1 MDINPR
7 VLSLRNERGVKEELR
22 KIGVSREGEKILSQK
37 THLYLIKLEGIFSQA
52 ANLLKQ
58 EMLSVSGDAAI
69 RKEVASFTTSKSD
82 VLLIGTQAQY
92 KRILPRLRRQAFN
105 LPILSDKIK
114 EALKNFKREDF
125 ILPFKDSSLDITK
138 KVAVMG
144 ILNLTPDSFYDGGKY
159 TQEKKALRRVEE
171 MISQGADI
179 IDVGG
184 ESTRPGAKRVDIE
197 EEIRRVIPV
206 IERIK
211 ALFQVPISV
220 DTYKAGV
227 AKKAIE
233 AGADMVNDISGLRF
247 DEELPEIIAKYKVLL
262 VMMHIKGTPGDMQ
275 DNPSYDSLMGEI
287 ISYLAQS
294 IRFAEEAG
302 VDREKIVLDPGI
314 GFGKTTEHNLEII
327 NRLSELKSLG
337 RPILIGVS
345 RKSFIGNVL
354 NLPLKERLEGSL
366 AAVSLAVSQ
375 GARIIRT
382 HDVKET
388 RRAVDLTQA
397 ILMNHEL

>member
-7 VLSLRNERGVKEELR
+7 ILSLRNERGVKEELR

-247 DEELPEIIAKYKVLL
+247 DEELPETIAKYKVLL

-327 NRLSELKSLG
+327 NRLSELRSLG

-354 NLPLKERLEGSL
+354 NLPLEERLEGSL

-375 GARIIRT
+375 GARIVRT

-388 RRAVDLTQA
+388 RRAVDLTGA
-397 ILMNHEL
+397 ITSV

>member
-37 THLYLIKLEGIFSQA
+37 THLYLIKLEGISSQA

-69 RKEVASFTTSKSD
+69 KREVVAFTTSRSD

-92 KRILPRLRRQAFN
+92 KRILPRLRWQPFN
-105 LPILSDKIK
+105 LPILSDKIE
-114 EALKNFKREDF
+114 EALKNFKRENF
-125 ILPFKDSSLDITK
+125 ILPFKGSSLDLTK

-159 TQEKKALRRVEE
+159 TQEKEALRRVEE

-184 ESTRPGAKRVDIE
+184 ESTRPGAKREEIE

-247 DEELPEIIAKYKVLL
+247 DEKLPRVIAKYKVPL
-262 VMMHIKGTPGDMQ
+262 VVMHIKGTPRDMQ
-275 DNPSYDSLMGEI
+275 DNPHYDSLMGEI

-294 IRFAEEAG
+294 IRIAEEAG
-302 VDREKIVLDPGI
+302 VDKEKIILDPGI

-327 NRLSELKSLG
+327 NRLSELRSLG

-375 GARIIRT
+375 GARIVRT

-397 ILMNHEL
+397 ILNEP

>member
-7 VLSLRNERGVKEELR
+7 ILSLRNERGVKGQLR

-37 THLYLIKLEGIFSQA
+37 THLYLIKLEGISSQA

-58 EMLSVSGDAAI
+58 EMLSVSGDVAVK
-69 RKEVASFTTSKSD
+69 KEVVAFTTSKSD

-92 KRILPRLRRQAFN
+92 KRIFPRLRCQPFN
-105 LPILSDKIK
+105 LSILSHKIE
-114 EALKNFKREDF
+114 EALKNFKRENF
-125 ILPFKDSSLDITK
+125 ILSFKNSSLDLTK
-138 KVAVMG
+138 KVAIMG

-184 ESTRPGAKRVDIE
+184 ESTRPGAKRVAPG
-197 EEIRRVIPV
+197 EEIRRVIRV
-206 IERIK
+206 IEKIK
-211 ALFQVPISV
+211 EVFQVPVSI
-220 DTYKAGV
+220 DTYKTQV
-227 AKKAIE
+227 AKEAIE

-247 DEELPEIIAKYKVLL
+247 DEKLPGVIAKCKVPL
-262 VMMHIKGTPGDMQ
+262 VVMHIKGTPGDMQ
-275 DNPSYDSLMGEI
+275 DNPHYDSLMGEI

-294 IRFAEEAG
+294 IRRAEQAG
-302 VDREKIVLDPGI
+302 VDREKLIIDPGI

-337 RPILIGVS
+337 RPILIGIS

-354 NLPLKERLEGSL
+354 NLPLEERLEGSL

-388 RRAVDLTQA
+388 RRAVDLIGA
-397 ILMNHEL
+397 IINSE

>member
-37 THLYLIKLEGIFSQA
+37 THLYLIKLEGISSQA

-69 RKEVASFTTSKSD
+69 KKEVASFTTSKSD

-92 KRILPRLRRQAFN
+92 KRILPRLRRQPFN
-105 LPILSDKIK
+105 LSILSDKIE
-114 EALKNFKREDF
+114 EALKNFKRENF
-125 ILPFKDSSLDITK
+125 ILLFKDSSLDLTK

-171 MISQGADI
+171 MISEGVDI

-184 ESTRPGAKRVDIE
+184 ESTRPGAKRVDLE

-206 IERIK
+206 IETIK

-247 DEELPEIIAKYKVLL
+247 DEKLPRVIAKYKVPL
-262 VMMHIKGTPGDMQ
+262 VVMHIKGTPRDMQ
-275 DNPSYDSLMGEI
+275 DNPHYDSLMGEI
-287 ISYLAQS
+287 VSYLAQS
-294 IRFAEEAG
+294 IRIAEEAG
-302 VDREKIVLDPGI
+302 VDRGKLVLDPGI
-314 GFGKTTEHNLEII
+314 GFGKTTSHNLEII
-327 NRLSELKSLG
+327 SRLSELKSLG

-345 RKSFIGNVL
+345 RKSFIGNIL
-354 NLPLKERLEGSL
+354 NLPLEERLEGSL

-388 RRAVDLTQA
+388 RRAVDLTGA
-397 ILMNHEL
+397 VINRI